1 MKKIFA
7 LALVLL
13 FATAITSFADTE
25 APASAN
31 QGKSIYGKIASDPT
45 ATDDAE
51 ATLIGKCSKG
61 VYAGW
66 NTTASAYTIITMH
79 FDGNRSFGSS
89 YDATA
94 IYRNDTKPTDAPD
107 AADKSYFADGWTAM

>member
-7 LALVLL
+7 LALLL
-13 FATAITSFADTE
+13 LLASVVSSFADTE

-31 QGKSIYGKIASDPT
+31 AGMSIYARIDADPT
-45 ATDDAE
+45 SSTDA
-51 ATLIGKCSKG
+51 AAVLIGKCSKG

-66 NTTASAYTIITMH
+66 NSSASGYSMVTMH

-94 IYRNDTKPTDAPD
+94 IYRNDLKISAAPGK
-107 AADKSYFADGWTAM
+107 ADKSYFADGWTAM